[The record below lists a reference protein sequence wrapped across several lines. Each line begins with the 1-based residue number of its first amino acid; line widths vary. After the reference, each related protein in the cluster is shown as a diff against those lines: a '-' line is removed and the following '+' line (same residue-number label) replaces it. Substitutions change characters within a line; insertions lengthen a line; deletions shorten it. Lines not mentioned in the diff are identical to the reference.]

1 MIPRPAIH
9 LDSVARSFL
18 LSLRLDSFFADFL
31 LRTAIGAAAVVL
43 IILFVSI
50 HMPSRRRR

>member
-18 LSLRLDSFFADFL
+18 LSLRLASFFADFL
-31 LRTAIGAAAVVL
+31 LRTAIGASAVVL

-50 HMPSRRRR
+50 HMPGRRQR